1 MCRIDLIRPF
11 FFQQWFPKATT
22 TTSWKST
29 SREASGWTTRKPVPS
44 SCPSVCPWMTILQRP
59 WETSGCRSNP
69 SPLPVR
75 PRLQAAQV
83 LLIHRPTATARASP
97 TKRLPEACRQFP
109 AIGLSTEN
117 QEMLPVWGE
126 YGLYNVKTFHW
137 VQLRLG
143 KGTIACMSQGELWN
157 AGVPQDFAGPNWNH
171 IDAQRNVA
179 KIHPA
184 LLFHISVFRLLI
196 RSELPLQVM
205 WADKNTAK

>member
-83 LLIHRPTATARASP
+83 LLIPRLTATARASP

-137 VQLRLG
+137 VQLRLWKRYHSLHVTG
-143 KGTIACMSQGELWN
+143 WAMKCRSASDLRRPKLESHWCSEECSENTPSVVVSHFCLSLVDTIWVTT
-157 AGVPQDFAGPNWNH
+157 AGDVG
-171 IDAQRNVA
+171 R
-179 KIHPA
+179 
-184 LLFHISVFRLLI
+184 
-196 RSELPLQVM
+196 
-205 WADKNTAK
+205 